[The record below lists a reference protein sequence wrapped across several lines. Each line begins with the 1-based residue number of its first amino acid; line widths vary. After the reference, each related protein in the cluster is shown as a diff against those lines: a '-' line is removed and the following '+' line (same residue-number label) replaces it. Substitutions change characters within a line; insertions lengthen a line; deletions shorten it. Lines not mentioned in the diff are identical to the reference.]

1 MSTPSPTSP
10 DPVALE
16 LALCSACGGAS
27 FPAQVPGCRHCGAPA
42 EQLRAQPCTVPLR
55 LLNYVTVHAPL
66 APGLQVPA
74 VIGEVELAP
83 GLVEEARIDVD
94 SEDTLS
100 LGMALSP
107 HWQPGADNAPGGW
120 LFRPIG
126 AEGRP

>member
-1 MSTPSPTSP
+1 M
-10 DPVALE
+10 
-16 LALCSACGGAS
+16 CSACGGAS
-27 FPAQVPGCRHCGAPA
+27 FPAQVPGCRHCGAA
-42 EQLRAQPCTVPLR
+42 AGQLRTQPCTTPLR
-55 LLNYVTVHAPL
+55 LLNYVTVYTPL

-94 SEDTLS
+94 SEDALS

-107 HWQPGADNAPGGW
+107 HWQPGAEGAPGGW
-120 LFRPIG
+120 LFRPID